1 MAEWSSPVF
10 DRTLA
15 DVEYARQQLMKNINN
30 VDYKGCFNTPDVV
43 RIENNTRYLADE
55 LIKLY
60 YFNSTSTQG
69 AWSRSGVM
77 TSGDVTRLINNV
89 NKILVAYQRPKN
101 IPDLP
106 TTLLTYE
113 QVNALE
119 KNLYMIKEM
128 LDEMILSF
136 RECGTFNCGEE

>member
-15 DVEYARQQLMKNINN
+15 DVEYARQQLSKNINE
-30 VDYKGCFNTPDVV
+30 VDYKGCFNIYDVR
-43 RIENNTRYLADE
+43 RIEDNTRYLADE

-60 YFNSTSTQG
+60 YFNTISTKSDWYRNTILG
-69 AWSRSGVM
+69 IAH
-77 TSGDVTRLINNV
+77 VTRIIGNV
-89 NKILVAYQRPKN
+89 NTLLTSYQKPIN
-101 IPDLP
+101 IPSLP